1 MWAEH
6 SALSFIRVDD
16 CRSATI
22 EILWASGQYIPSR
35 SRYRTVKMT
44 LDSHFEE
51 CIMNLEAVIS

>member
-6 SALSFIRVDD
+6 STLSFIRVDD

-22 EILWASGQYIPSR
+22 EILWASGQYMPSR
-35 SRYRTVKMT
+35 SGYRMVKMT
-44 LDSHFEE
+44 LHFEE